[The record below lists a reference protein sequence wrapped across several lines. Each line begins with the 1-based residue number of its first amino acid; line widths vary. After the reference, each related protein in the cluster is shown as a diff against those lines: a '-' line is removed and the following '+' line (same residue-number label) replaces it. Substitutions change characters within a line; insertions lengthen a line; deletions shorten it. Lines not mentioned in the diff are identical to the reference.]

1 MNARWIAF
9 AGDAA
14 RIAGTVRVSGAFT
27 APDNVRVALMHSVPA
42 GDLPRFAHIVR
53 LLTRSRRPITPRELF
68 RHYESGERR
77 PLSGRSAVFTFDD
90 GLLSSYR
97 ATRAVLDPLGIKA
110 MFFVPTA
117 VLELTNAD
125 EMREFAWDR
134 IHKRRRPIESLE
146 PSDYLTMTRKEIVEL
161 DRACHAIYPHT
172 HLHTMLSELRT
183 SEDVERELVEPRAIL
198 EALLQKPAD
207 AFAFPIGT
215 DRVVDAYAYYRVG
228 EIYSFCFTA
237 LAGANTDA
245 THPLL
250 LHRDSIHPWQSLRH
264 VSNVFDGAYDP
275 YYKLRTR
282 RLRRRV
288 AIPSTHVSS
297 TARESSASAD
307 RARFVTEVAR
317 ALRTA
322 DVEFAFLHEHAG
334 SGKDTDVDIAVD
346 GEGLEVVDALAR
358 VGAFGELVQSFE
370 YGAPRC
376 RYYVLRSSEPGRR
389 YRQLDVVCD
398 PRGIGK
404 DGIAVPLAL
413 ASADETIGGLRVP
426 SSAAETVYLAVK
438 KARKRQW
445 SSHDRSILRR
455 SFERDPHGS
464 TDLLAEHFGAA
475 GAVLARAL
483 GSRSAEIVDELELVR
498 AELSRQ
504 RRAPAA
510 LVRRALLEARR
521 TIERVVR
528 PTGLVVSIVGPDG
541 AGKSTLARGLAKE
554 CRGAFRRTRTL
565 HLRPG
570 LLPPPSSMLGRGQS
584 DPAEPHAQAPSGV
597 VGSLARLGY
606 LWLDGALGW
615 WPKVWLLRLRSGLV
629 LIERGW
635 LDLSVD
641 PLRYRLAL
649 PHRLVRACASLLPKP
664 DLILVADAPADT
676 VVDRKAEL
684 SLAEVARQLAAW
696 RALAAAAPE
705 RIRVVDTSGGEEAT
719 IRAAAAVVDEA
730 LSSRRRNLASC
741 ELALR
746 CLGRIRVGGH
756 RYTVISAPRRPE
768 PRAPRWLLPTGRGA
782 VGPMGAALYRPARP
796 RHYLGALALEVAQR
810 TGLGLIGTQVELD
823 PERGVAP
830 RIAEVLGLKRVTLA
844 ASSTGD
850 SWRGARALLSVWS
863 DGDVVAF
870 AKVARE
876 ERHKLAHEA
885 RVLDALGRLELTTL
899 CVPEALGLF
908 DWEDVSVLLIKPIRI
923 RGPADRDLGPAE
935 LAGLAELAQAKASL
949 ADVLGAGGGGLV
961 PVHGDF
967 APWNCA
973 PRRGGKL
980 ELWDWEAAR
989 LGLPFEDYFHW
1000 LTQRLLRFGHGSVSD
1015 LVGAA
1020 VSPDDDLLELCELLE
1035 IDRELAP
1042 AALRS
1047 CLEAAAGRGASLSL
1061 ELCARTELAAEGV
1074 PA

>member
-1 MNARWIAF
+1 MNRRWIAV

-14 RIAGTVRVSGAFT
+14 RIVGTARVSDAFT

-42 GDLPRFAHIVR
+42 GDLPRFEQIVR

-77 PLSGRSAVFTFDD
+77 PLRGCSAVFTFDD
-90 GLLSSYR
+90 GLQSSYR

-117 VLELTNAD
+117 VLELTSAD

-134 IHKRRRPIESLE
+134 IYERGRPIESLQ
-146 PSDYLTMTRKEIVEL
+146 PSDYLTMTRKELVEL
-161 DRACHAIYPHT
+161 DRAGHAIYPHT

-183 SEDVERELVEPRAIL
+183 PEDVKRELVEPRDIL

-207 AFAFPIGT
+207 AFAFPVGT
-215 DRVVDAYAYYRVG
+215 DRVVSAYAYYRVG

-282 RLRRRV
+282 RLRGRV
-288 AIPSTHVSS
+288 EIPSMHVSS
-297 TARESSASAD
+297 TARGSIASTE
-307 RARFVTEVAR
+307 RERFVTEVAQM
-317 ALRTA
+317 LRTA
-322 DVEFAFLHEHAG
+322 DVEFAFLHEQAG
-334 SGKDTDVDIAVD
+334 RGEDTDVDIAVD
-346 GEGLEVVDALAR
+346 REGFEVVDALVQ
-358 VGAFGELVQSFE
+358 VGTFGELVQSFE
-370 YGAPRC
+370 YAAPRC
-376 RYYVLRSSEPGRR
+376 RYYVVRSDEPGRR

-398 PRGIGK
+398 PWGIGK

-413 ASADETIGGLRVP
+413 ASAAETTGGLHVP
-426 SSAAETVYLAVK
+426 SAAAETFYLAAK

-445 SSHDRSILRR
+445 SSRDRSILLGA
-455 SFERDPHGS
+455 FERDPRGS
-464 TDLLAEHFGAA
+464 TDLLAERFGAA
-475 GAVLARAL
+475 GAALARAL
-483 GSRSAEIVDELELVR
+483 GSRNTEIVDELELVR
-498 AELSRQ
+498 VELARQ

-510 LVRRALLEARR
+510 LGRRALLEARR
-521 TIERVVR
+521 SIERVVH

-541 AGKSTLARGLAKE
+541 AGKSTLARGLAEE
-554 CRGAFRRTRTL
+554 CRGAFRRARTL

-570 LLPPPSSMLGRGQS
+570 LLPSPSSMLGRRPS
-584 DPAEPHAQAPSGV
+584 DPAKPHAQVPSGV

-615 WPKVWLLRLRSGLV
+615 WPKVWLPRLRSGLV

-649 PHRLVRACASLLPKP
+649 PRRLVRACAALLPKP
-664 DLILVADAPADT
+664 DLILVADAPANT
-676 VVDRKAEL
+676 VAGRKAEL
-684 SLAEVARQLAAW
+684 PLAEVGRQLAAW

-705 RIRVVDTSGGEEAT
+705 WIRVVDTSGGEEAT
-719 IRAAAAVVDEA
+719 IRAAAAVVDKA

-768 PRAPRWLLPTGRGA
+768 PRAPRWLLPAGRGA
-782 VGPMGAALYRPARP
+782 FGPMGAGLYRPARP
-796 RHYLGALALEVAQR
+796 RHYLGALALEVVQR
-810 TGLGLIGTQVELD
+810 TGFGPIGTQVALD

-830 RIAEVLGLKRVTLA
+830 RIAEMLGVKRVTLA

-863 DGDVVAF
+863 DGDLVAF

-885 RVLDALGRLELTTL
+885 RVLEAFGRLELTTL

-908 DWEDVSVLLIKPIRI
+908 DWEDVSVLLVKPIRI

-935 LAGLAELAQAKASL
+935 LAGLAELAGAKASL
-949 ADVLGAGGGGLV
+949 ADVLGVGGGLV

-967 APWNCA
+967 TPWNCA
-973 PRRGGKL
+973 PRRSGKL
-980 ELWDWEAAR
+980 VLWDWEAAR

-1000 LTQRLLRFGHGSVSD
+1000 LTQRLLRFGRGSVSD
-1015 LVGAA
+1015 LVSAA
-1020 VSPDDDLLELCELLE
+1020 VSPGDDLLELCERLE

-1047 CLEAAAGRGASLSL
+1047 CLEAVAGRGASLDFEVS
-1061 ELCARTELAAEGV
+1061 ARAELAAEGA